1 MGKLPYKIYE
11 LCKKH
16 NKRCVV
22 ISGCIETDKVGDIA
36 IPLADKETTVDEAIG
51 NARTIL
57 AKKVENSL
65 EKILK

>member
-1 MGKLPYKIYE
+1 MGKLPYKIYK

-22 ISGCIETDKVGDIA
+22 ISGSIETDKVGDIA
-36 IPLADKETTVDEAIG
+36 IPLADSDTDIDEAIN
-51 NARTIL
+51 NAQTVL
-57 AKKVENSL
+57 AKKVEINL